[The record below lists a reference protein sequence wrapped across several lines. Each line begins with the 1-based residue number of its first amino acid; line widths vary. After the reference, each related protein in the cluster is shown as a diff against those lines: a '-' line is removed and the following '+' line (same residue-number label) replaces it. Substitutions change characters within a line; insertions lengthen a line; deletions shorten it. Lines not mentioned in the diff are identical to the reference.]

1 MKEPIFVKRPDVSY
15 QPGSSVGLAAP
26 AAPTSLPI
34 AIDAMG
40 GDRAPAEIVAG
51 AIDVVRGHGLSV
63 TLVGQASEIEPLL
76 AGCDDCKQSIRVV
89 DAPEIITM
97 EEHAVAA
104 IRRKSKASIT
114 VACLEVAEKRASA
127 VVSAGH
133 SGAVVASAIFTIG
146 RLPGVERPGIAVPI
160 PTALSTT
167 PLYIMDGGGVVD
179 PRPAHLVQFAYLI
192 YDYLHNVIGIE
203 CPRIG
208 LLSNGGEAGKGTAF
222 VREVHA
228 LLKERNDVGFVG
240 NIEANAISEGIVD
253 AVLCD
258 GFSGNLLLKAAEG
271 AAVIVQ
277 NALRNEL
284 TARWY
289 TQLLAG
295 ALRPAFRRAR
305 QTVDYRSYG
314 GAPLLGVN
322 APVILAHGRSDRH
335 AIANAILSASRAR
348 AMSNHPSVFP
358 EKTLP
363 SS

>member
-1 MKEPIFVKRPDVSY
+1 MKSPDASSR
-15 QPGSSVGLAAP
+15 PGSSVGLVEP
-26 AAPTSLPI
+26 ATPASLPI

-40 GDRAPAEIVAG
+40 GDHAPAEIVAG

-63 TLVGQASEIEPLL
+63 ILVGQASEIEPLL
-76 AGCDDCKQSIRVV
+76 ADCDDCRRSIRVV

-104 IRRKSKASIT
+104 IRRKSRASIT
-114 VACLEVAEKRASA
+114 VACLEVAENRAGA

-146 RLPGVERPGIAVPI
+146 RMPGVDRPGIAVPI
-160 PTALSTT
+160 PTALSST

-192 YDYLHNVIGIE
+192 YDYLRAVVGIE
-203 CPRIG
+203 FPRIG
-208 LLSNGGEAGKGTAF
+208 LLSNGEEAGKGTAF

-228 LLKERNDVGFVG
+228 LLQERNDVGFIG

-305 QTVDYRSYG
+305 KTVDYRSYG

-322 APVILAHGRSDRH
+322 APVILAHGRSDRY
-335 AIANAILSASRAR
+335 AIANAILSASRSTS
-348 AMSNHPSVFP
+348 MSKRHSTVA
-358 EKTLP
+358 EKALL

>member
-1 MKEPIFVKRPDVSY
+1 LN
-15 QPGSSVGLAAP
+15 GLAQSAV
-26 AAPTSLPI
+26 PTSLPI

-40 GDRAPAEIVAG
+40 GDRAPAEIVGG
-51 AIDVVRGHGLSV
+51 AIDVARAHGLSV
-63 TLVGQASEIEPLL
+63 MLVGQVSEIEPLL
-76 AGCDDCKQSIRVV
+76 ADCDDCRQLIQVL
-89 DAPEIITM
+89 DAPEIVTM

-104 IRRKSKASIT
+104 IRRKSRASIT
-114 VACLEVAEKRASA
+114 VACQEVAEQRASA

-192 YDYLHNVIGIE
+192 YDNLHDVVGVE
-203 CPRIG
+203 CPRLG

-228 LLKERNDVGFVG
+228 LLKERDDVGFVG
-240 NIEANAISEGIVD
+240 NIEANAISEGVVD

-258 GFSGNLLLKAAEG
+258 GFSGNLILKAAEG

-289 TQLLAG
+289 TRLLAG

-335 AIANAILSASRAR
+335 AIANAILSASRAS
-348 AMSNHPSVFP
+348 AKSDHHSTVT
-358 EKTLP
+358 EKLLT
-363 SS
+363 SRS

>member
-1 MKEPIFVKRPDVSY
+1 MKSPDASY
-15 QPGSSVGLAAP
+15 RPGSSVGLVEPAAP
-26 AAPTSLPI
+26 ASLPI

-40 GDRAPAEIVAG
+40 GDRAPLEIVAG

-63 TLVGQASEIEPLL
+63 ILVGQASEIEPLL
-76 AGCDDCKQSIRVV
+76 AGCGDCRQSIQVV
-89 DAPEIITM
+89 DAPEIVTM

-146 RLPGVERPGIAVPI
+146 RMPGVDRPGIAVPI
-160 PTALSTT
+160 PTALSST

-192 YDYLHNVIGIE
+192 YDYLRSVVGIE
-203 CPRIG
+203 FPRIG
-208 LLSNGGEAGKGTAF
+208 LLSNGEEAGKGTAF

-228 LLKERNDVGFVG
+228 LLRERDDVGFIG
-240 NIEANAISEGIVD
+240 NVEANAISEGIVD

-258 GFSGNLLLKAAEG
+258 GFSGNLVLKAAEG

-289 TQLLAG
+289 TKLLAG

-335 AIANAILSASRAR
+335 AIANAILSASRATSVTNHHSTVTDQ
-348 AMSNHPSVFP
+348 ALSSN
-358 EKTLP
+358 
-363 SS
+363 

>member
-1 MKEPIFVKRPDVSY
+1 MKMPIATYR
-15 QPGSSVGLAAP
+15 PGSSTGLAEP
-26 AAPTSLPI
+26 AVPTSLPI

-40 GDRAPAEIVAG
+40 GDHAPAEIVAA

-76 AGCDDCKQSIRVV
+76 AGCSDCRHAIQVV
-89 DAPEIITM
+89 DAPEIVTM

-104 IRRKSKASIT
+104 IRRKSRASIT

-127 VVSAGH
+127 IVSAGH

-146 RLPGVERPGIAVPI
+146 RMPGVERPGIAVPI

-179 PRPAHLVQFAYLI
+179 PRPAHIVRFAYLI
-192 YDYLHNVIGIE
+192 YDFLHDVIGIE
-203 CPRIG
+203 SPRIG
-208 LLSNGGEAGKGTAF
+208 LLSNGEEAGKGTAF

-228 LLKERNDVGFVG
+228 LMRDREDVGFIG

-258 GFSGNLLLKAAEG
+258 GFSGNLILKAAEG

-284 TARWY
+284 TSRWY

-305 QTVDYRSYG
+305 QTVDYRSFG

-335 AIANAILSASRAR
+335 AITNAILSASRA
-348 AMSNHPSVFP
+348 
-358 EKTLP
+358 TLK
-363 SS
+363 SSPT

>member
-1 MKEPIFVKRPDVSY
+1 MKTTDVSY
-15 QPGSSVGLAAP
+15 RPDTSVGLAQP
-26 AAPTSLPI
+26 AASTKLPI

-40 GDRAPAEIVAG
+40 GDHAPAEIVAG
-51 AIDVVRGHGLSV
+51 AIDVVRNHGLSV
-63 TLVGQASEIEPLL
+63 MLVGQASEIEQELT
-76 AGCDDCKQSIRVV
+76 GCGDCRHSILVV
-89 DAPEIITM
+89 DAPEIVTM

-114 VACLEVAEKRASA
+114 VACLEVAEQRASA

-146 RLPGVERPGIAVPI
+146 RQPGIDRPGIAVPI
-160 PTALSTT
+160 PTALSST

-192 YDYLHNVIGIE
+192 HAYLRGVVGIE

-208 LLSNGGEAGKGTAF
+208 LLSNGEEAGKGTAF
-222 VREVHA
+222 VREVHG
-228 LLKERNDVGFVG
+228 LLSQRNDIGFIG

-258 GFSGNLLLKAAEG
+258 GFSGNLILKAAEG

-289 TQLLAG
+289 TKLLAG

-335 AIANAILSASRAR
+335 AIANAILSASRASATTTR
-348 AMSNHPSVFP
+348 PSAFS
-358 EKTLP
+358 EQT
-363 SS
+363 SSTG

>member
-1 MKEPIFVKRPDVSY
+1 MKTPDVFHRSGA
-15 QPGSSVGLAAP
+15 PVGLPEP
-26 AAPTSLPI
+26 ATPARLPI

-51 AIDVVRGHGLSV
+51 AIDVVRRHGLSV
-63 TLVGQASEIEPLL
+63 ILVGQASEIEPLL
-76 AGCDDCKQSIRVV
+76 TECGDCMHAIQLV

-104 IRRKSKASIT
+104 IRRKSRASIT
-114 VACLEVAEKRASA
+114 VACLEVAEGRASA

-133 SGAVVASAIFTIG
+133 SGAVVASAIFTVG

-160 PTALSTT
+160 PTALSST

-179 PRPAHLVQFAYLI
+179 PRPAHLVKFADLI
-192 YDYLHNVIGIE
+192 YDFLYDVVGIDK
-203 CPRIG
+203 PRIG
-208 LLSNGGEAGKGTAF
+208 LLSNGEEPGKGTAF

-228 LLKERNDVGFVG
+228 LLEQKAASGFVG

-289 TQLLAG
+289 TRLLAG

-335 AIANAILSASRAR
+335 AIANAILSASRA
-348 AMSNHPSVFP
+348 AATSNHRLEIAEPAPS
-358 EKTLP
+358 LG
-363 SS
+363 

>member
-1 MKEPIFVKRPDVSY
+1 MSVASY
-15 QPGSSVGLAAP
+15 RPGSSVGLAQP
-26 AAPTSLPI
+26 VAPTSLPI

-40 GDRAPAEIVAG
+40 GDHAPAEIVAG
-51 AIDVVRGHGLSV
+51 AIDVVRSHGLSV

-76 AGCDDCKQSIRVV
+76 TGCGDCRRSIQVV
-89 DAPEIITM
+89 DAPEIVTM

-127 VVSAGH
+127 IVSAGH
-133 SGAVVASAIFTIG
+133 SGAVVASAIFTLG
-146 RLPGVERPGIAVPI
+146 RMPGVERPGIAVPI

-179 PRPAHLVQFAYLI
+179 PRPAHIVKFAYLI
-192 YDYLHNVIGIE
+192 YDYLHDVVGIE
-203 CPRIG
+203 SPRIG
-208 LLSNGGEAGKGTAF
+208 LLSNGEEAGKGTAF
-222 VREVHA
+222 VREVHV
-228 LLKERNDVGFVG
+228 LLQECNEVGFIG
-240 NIEANAISEGIVD
+240 NIEANAISEGVVD

-271 AAVIVQ
+271 TAVIVQ

-289 TQLLAG
+289 TQLLAA

-305 QTVDYRSYG
+305 KTVDYRSYG

-335 AIANAILSASRAR
+335 AIANAILSASRATTT
-348 AMSNHPSVFP
+348 SNRHS
-358 EKTLP
+358 TLP
-363 SS
+363 H